1 MRKWQYSK
9 SISVEPWFEY
19 LKQDQNGEIHK
30 VEIKISWTDFIK
42 SKKHFMKVFQ
52 NQTLFANVIWEDYKY
67 LSIFFDIIMFDNS
80 FHLSK
85 FQQSCNINPSNFSRL
100 KKRLITNWIIAEMGW
115 IYYLNP
121 AIAIRSDIISFD
133 LMNLF
138 KEKNTEIYWI
148 TEL

>member
-9 SISVEPWFEY
+9 SISIEPWYEY
-19 LKQDQNGEIHK
+19 LKQDKNWEIHN
-30 VEIKISWTDFIK
+30 VEIKVSWTDFIK

-80 FHLSK
+80 FHLQK
-85 FQQSCNINPSNFSRL
+85 FQKACWINPSNFSRL
-100 KKRLITNWIIAEMGW
+100 KKRLVDNWIIAENNW
-115 IYYLNP
+115 IFYLNP
-121 AIAIRSDIISFD
+121 AIAIRSDIISFE
-133 LMNLF
+133 LMELF
-138 KEKNTEIYWI
+138 KEKNAQVYWI

>member
-9 SISVEPWFEY
+9 SISVEPWYEY
-19 LKQDQNGEIHK
+19 LKQDKNWEIHK
-30 VEIKISWTDFIK
+30 VEIKVSWTDFIK

-80 FHLSK
+80 FHLQK
-85 FQQSCNINPSNFSRL
+85 FQQACWINPSNFSRL
-100 KKRLITNWIIAEMGW
+100 KKRLTDNWIIAESNGVF
-115 IYYLNP
+115 YLNP
-121 AIAIRSDIISFD
+121 AIAIRSDIISFE
-133 LMNLF
+133 LMELF
-138 KEKNTEIYWI
+138 KEKNTQIYWI